1 MKILKPRLK
10 RIDKRSKHF
19 KEEMLMN
26 SSVSNEIHALYQH
39 LIDGWN
45 HRSAHAM
52 AEHFTEDGEMIGF
65 DGSLSIGREEIL
77 SHLKPI
83 FEHHLTAPFVS
94 KIKSVRLVGSDAA
107 ILRAIAGMVPHGQS
121 DVQPNLNTHHTLV
134 AVNSEG
140 KWRIQLFQNTPAQFH
155 GRPELVE
162 QMTEELRQLLK

>member
-10 RIDKRSKHF
+10 PIEERLKHF
-19 KEEMLMN
+19 KEEMIMN
-26 SSVSNEIHALYQH
+26 SSVSNELHALYQH
-39 LIDGWN
+39 LMDGWN
-45 HRSAHAM
+45 NRCAQAM
-52 AEHFTEDGEMIGF
+52 AEQFTEDGEIIGF

-83 FEHHLTAPFVS
+83 FGHHLTAPFVS
-94 KIKSVRLVGSDAA
+94 KVKSVCLVGSDAA

-121 DVQPNLNTHHTLV
+121 DVQPNLHTHHTLV
-134 AVNSEG
+134 AVNNEG
-140 KWRIQLFQNTPAQFH
+140 KWLIQLFQNTPAQFH